1 MTRFTPLW
9 LQSGSYAGSQDRRLI
24 GALWPA
30 PASNGCAVTQGSAMT
45 VNVAAGSVAVPTANN
60 TGSTLCASDAPE
72 TVTLTAAPPSGSNRI
87 DLIICRPRGTDLDGG
102 ANNDWI
108 FDFVTGTAAATPTVP
123 ATPAGT
129 VALAQIYVG
138 GGVASIISAN
148 ITDVRPSGLAVPP
161 ASPAAIYRG
170 PFGAVALSGLTPIPL
185 ATPTFDSLAGFT
197 TAGYVCRL
205 AGTYA
210 VSAVITI
217 VGVPAA
223 NGPAYR
229 IQRNTA
235 DYTTGNGFNGGS
247 AAAQI
252 SYTLADL
259 IQLAVGD
266 TVRCAVG
273 NTGGSIA
280 ASTGSLALHRI
291 GG

>member
-45 VNVAAGSVAVPTANN
+45 VNGAAGSVAVPTGNN
-60 TGSTLCASDAPE
+60 TGSTLCASDALE

-138 GGVASIISAN
+138 GGVAAIINAN
-148 ITDVRPSGLAVPP
+148 ITDVRPGGLAVPP

-170 PFGAVALSGLTPIPL
+170 PFGAVTLSGLTPIPL

-197 TAGYVCRL
+197 AAGYVCRL

-210 VSAVITI
+210 VSAVIPI
-217 VGVPAA
+217 VAVPAS
-223 NGPAYR
+223 NGPAFR
-229 IQRNTA
+229 IQRNTV

-247 AAAQI
+247 VVAPLT
-252 SYTLADL
+252 YTLADL

-266 TVRCAVG
+266 IVRCAVG

-280 ASTGSLALHRI
+280 ANTGSLALHRI